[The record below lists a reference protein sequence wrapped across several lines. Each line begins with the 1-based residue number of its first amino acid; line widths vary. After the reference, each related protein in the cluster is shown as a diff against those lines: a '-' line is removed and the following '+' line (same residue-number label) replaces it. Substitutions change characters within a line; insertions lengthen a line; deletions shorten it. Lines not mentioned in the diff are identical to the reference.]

1 MRVCESSIGK
11 WKQARCR
18 TVQLFM
24 IDRVRI
30 RSDARARHICYAT
43 AKRSEPCRAGT
54 NRAIASRIEY
64 KFFTS
69 ITCKFFLFICM
80 AIKKESNWCY
90 NKHIESDMLNIVY
103 YVHFHSILFAL
114 CWGFFV
120 VCGDRIFSLHNFIA
134 HTEIGWCDA
143 RHSKSACVVYSTQH
157 THTLHQDVVVNAKFR
172 AQEMKT

>member
-24 IDRVRI
+24 MDRVRI

-54 NRAIASRIEY
+54 NRAIASSIEY

-80 AIKKESNWCY
+80 AIKKSRIDATINTSNLIRSISYITFIFIRFYLHYAEDFLWSVE
-90 NKHIESDMLNIVY
+90 IEFSRCT
-103 YVHFHSILFAL
+103 IL
-114 CWGFFV
+114 
-120 VCGDRIFSLHNFIA
+120 
-134 HTEIGWCDA
+134 
-143 RHSKSACVVYSTQH
+143 
-157 THTLHQDVVVNAKFR
+157 
-172 AQEMKT
+172 